1 MEFIKDG
8 ILTFNYEKAD
18 VTVTESK
25 SPVQKPTAT
34 VTSLHAT
41 SMGPYD
47 EHKMYCILSVEF
59 IKDGILTFNYDKR
72 DVTVTERKR
81 PVRKPTSTVTSS
93 NAATMDPY
101 DEQHIDEDDFTG
113 KFLRSTTKLV
123 MLCFSRCL
131 CVHRGGV
138 CASVD
143 DGIDNPEYTPPSISP
158 RIDPLSIHPTP
169 RHGQC
174 CGRYSSYWNAFLL
187 CVKYTCNVL
196 ILSQFHG
203 LYVMFLD
210 LCDKNQR
217 HQIQL
222 VGSPVP
228 SP

>member
-1 MEFIKDG
+1 
-8 ILTFNYEKAD
+8 
-18 VTVTESK
+18 
-25 SPVQKPTAT
+25 
-34 VTSLHAT
+34 
-41 SMGPYD
+41 MGPYD

-143 DGIDNPEYTPPSISP
+143 DGIDTPEYTPPRVYP
-158 RIDPLSIHPTP
+158 PE
-169 RHGQC
+169 
-174 CGRYSSYWNAFLL
+174 
-187 CVKYTCNVL
+187 
-196 ILSQFHG
+196 
-203 LYVMFLD
+203 
-210 LCDKNQR
+210 
-217 HQIQL
+217 
-222 VGSPVP
+222 
-228 SP
+228 